1 MLGAE
6 DAPGAVPDS
15 AKEGTGAGARS
26 PVMIVCSPR
35 PRVGRTLVARLL
47 VDYFLVDNRAVV
59 AFDANPNDPVLSD
72 YLPGHAIPATIAD
85 TRGQMALFDR
95 LILNIGTPK
104 VVDLAA
110 DQFGHFF
117 DILDQ
122 IDFVA
127 EARQRAIDTVILY
140 VTEDHPRSVDAYHR
154 ILARFPKATVV
165 PVHNEIFESMRATG
179 QSHPA
184 RGAMPVHISQLPTLL
199 FGVIYRPGFSI
210 SDFLKRPS
218 EFPTMLHKWTSQP
231 FIAFRDLELRLAMA
245 DFLPLFRL
253 RACHSRLAVI

>member
-1 MLGAE
+1 MLGGDSARV
-6 DAPGAVPDS
+6 AVPES
-15 AKEGTGAGARS
+15 GGANIGAGARS
-26 PVMIVCSPR
+26 PVIVVCSPR

-47 VDYFLVDNRAVV
+47 VDYFLADGRAVV

-95 LILNIGTPK
+95 LIVNIGVPK
-104 VVDLAA
+104 VIDLAA
-110 DQFGHFF
+110 EQFVQFF
-117 DILDQ
+117 DILEE

-127 EARQRAIDTVILY
+127 EARQRSIDTVIFY
-140 VTEDHPRSVDAYHR
+140 VTEDHPKSIDAYHR

-165 PVHNEIFESMRATG
+165 PVHNEIFESSGATS

-184 RGAMPVHISQLPTLL
+184 RNVRPVYIAPLPTLL
-199 FGVIYRPGFSI
+199 YGVIYRPGFSI
-210 SDFLKRPS
+210 SEFLRRPS
-218 EFPTMLHKWTSQP
+218 DFPTMLHKWTSQP

-245 DFLPLFRL
+245 EFTSLFHL
-253 RACHSRLAVI
+253 RS